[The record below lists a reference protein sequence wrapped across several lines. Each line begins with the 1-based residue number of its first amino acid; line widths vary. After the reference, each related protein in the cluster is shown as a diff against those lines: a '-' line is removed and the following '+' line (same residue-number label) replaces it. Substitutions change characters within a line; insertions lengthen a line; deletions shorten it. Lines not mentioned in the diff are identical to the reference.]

1 MNDTPR
7 SLLFW
12 GGSAPMDLGRDVG
25 SRLLRQAAAREVG
38 TQVTVEFPDV
48 PELAALAD
56 ALHRTEV
63 DDPTAAVAWARGR
76 RFDVVL
82 GVREQ
87 VQVALAEVARAVGAP
102 GNPPEAVRTVR
113 DKDRCRQ
120 ALCEAGLPQPEFR
133 LCSDLAEA
141 RTFLDGTTG
150 PWIVKPRDASGS
162 LGVRKVAAPED
173 LAAAVAALPARTG
186 FIVEQFV
193 EGPEYSVEGV
203 FLRGEPRVLAVT
215 EKKLLPPPNFVEAG
229 HVLPADLPAGL
240 RREFEQAVTGALG
253 TLGLRFGVFHVELW
267 CAADGPVLG
276 EVHVR
281 NGGDWIHLML
291 EYAIPGLDLFGLV
304 IDDALGSDTDAYEL
318 TPSRAAA
325 VRFLAPPPGRVSRVV
340 GWQDVLRH
348 PAVLKADLTVR
359 PGDLVGEIRES
370 YDRAGYLVV
379 GAETPR
385 AAAELADRL
394 AAQVRFETD
403 ADSDAATDID
413 SEAAA

>member
-25 SRLLRQAAAREVG
+25 TRLLRQAAAREV
-38 TQVTVEFPDV
+38 TTHVTTEFPDV
-48 PELAALAD
+48 PELAALART
-56 ALHRTEV
+56 LHRTQVE
-63 DDPTAAVAWARGR
+63 DPAAAVAWARGR
-76 RFDVVL
+76 QFDVVL

-87 VQVALAEVARAVGAP
+87 VQVALAEIARAVGAP
-102 GNPPEAVRTVR
+102 GNPPAAVRTVR

-120 ALCEAGLPQPEFR
+120 ALREAGLPQPEFR
-133 LCSDLAEA
+133 LCADLAEA
-141 RTFLDGTTG
+141 RAFLEGTTG

-162 LGVRKVAAPED
+162 LGVRKVTAPED
-173 LAAAVAALPARTG
+173 LAPAVAALPARTA
-186 FIVEQFV
+186 FLVEQFV
-193 EGPEYSVEGV
+193 EGREYSVEGV

-229 HVLPADLPAGL
+229 HVLPADLPTGL
-240 RREFEQAVTGALG
+240 LREFEQAVIGALKA
-253 TLGLRFGVFHVELW
+253 LDLRFGIFHVELW
-267 CAADGPVLG
+267 STADGPVLG

-304 IDDALGSDTDAYEL
+304 IDDALGSDTDSCEL

-325 VRFLAPPPGRVSRVV
+325 VRFLAPPPGRVRRVV
-340 GWQDVLRH
+340 GWDDVLRH

-359 PGDLVGEIRES
+359 PGDLVGEVRES
-370 YDRAGYLVV
+370 YDRAGYLVI
-379 GAETPR
+379 GAESPR
-385 AAAELADRL
+385 RAAELADRL
-394 AAQVRFETD
+394 AAQVRFEMDTLQ
-403 ADSDAATDID
+403 
-413 SEAAA
+413 EAGA

>member
-25 SRLLRQAAAREVG
+25 TRLLRQAAAREVG
-38 TQVTVEFPDV
+38 TQVTVEFPDT
-48 PELAALAD
+48 PELSALAGS
-56 ALHRTEV
+56 LHRTEV
-63 DDPTAAVAWARGR
+63 EDPAAAAAWARGQ

-102 GNPPEAVRTVR
+102 GNPPAAVRTVR
-113 DKDRCRQ
+113 EKDRCRQ
-120 ALCEAGLPQPEFR
+120 ALREAGLPQPEFR
-133 LCSDLAEA
+133 LCEDLAAA
-141 RTFLDGTTG
+141 RAFLSGTTG

-162 LGVRKVAAPED
+162 LGVSMVGEPGE
-173 LAAAVAALPARTG
+173 LAAAVAALPSRAE
-186 FIVEQFV
+186 FVVEQFV

-229 HVLPADLPAGL
+229 HVLPADLPAEL
-240 RREFEQAVTGALG
+240 QTRFERAVTTALKA
-253 TLGLRFGVFHVELW
+253 LDLRFGIFHVELW
-267 CAADGPVLG
+267 STADGPVLG
-276 EVHVR
+276 EIHVR

-291 EYAIPGLDLFGLV
+291 EYAIPGLELFGLV
-304 IDDALGSDTDAYEL
+304 IDDALGRDTGSCVR

-325 VRFLAPPPGRVSRVV
+325 VRFLAPPPGRVSRVL
-340 GWQDVLRH
+340 GWDTVLEHPSVLR
-348 PAVLKADLTVR
+348 ASLTVG
-359 PGDLVGEIRES
+359 PGDTVGEIRES
-370 YDRAGYLVV
+370 YDRGGYIVV

-385 AAAELADRL
+385 QASELADRL
-394 AAQVRFETD
+394 AAQVHIVVDTG
-403 ADSDAATDID
+403 A
-413 SEAAA
+413 EARS

>member
-25 SRLLRQAAAREVG
+25 TRLLRQAAAREVT
-38 TQVTVEFPDV
+38 TQVTTEFPDV
-48 PELAALAD
+48 PELAALAGT
-56 ALHRTEV
+56 LHHTQVE
-63 DDPTAAVAWARGR
+63 DPAAAVAWARGR
-76 RFDVVL
+76 QFDVVL
-82 GVREQ
+82 GVREP

-102 GNPPEAVRTVR
+102 GNPPAAVRTVR

-120 ALCEAGLPQPEFR
+120 ALREAGLPQPEFR
-133 LCSDLAEA
+133 LCTDLAEA
-141 RTFLDGTTG
+141 RAFLDGTTG

-162 LGVRKVAAPED
+162 LGVRKVTAPGD
-173 LAAAVAALPARTG
+173 LAPAVAALPARTA
-186 FIVEQFV
+186 FLVEQFV

-229 HVLPADLPAGL
+229 HVLPADLPTGL
-240 RREFEQAVTGALG
+240 HREFEHAVISALKA
-253 TLGLRFGVFHVELW
+253 LDLRFGIFHVELW
-267 CAADGPVLG
+267 STADGPVLG

-325 VRFLAPPPGRVSRVV
+325 VRFLAPPPGRVRRVV
-340 GWQDVLRH
+340 GWDDVRRH

-359 PGDLVGEIRES
+359 PGDLVGEVRES
-370 YDRAGYLVV
+370 YDRAGYLVI
-379 GAETPR
+379 GAESPR
-385 AAAELADRL
+385 RAAELADRL
-394 AAQVRFETD
+394 AAQVRFEMDTLQ
-403 ADSDAATDID
+403 
-413 SEAAA
+413 EAGA

>member
-12 GGSAPMDLGRDVG
+12 GGSAPVDLGRDVG
-25 SRLLRQAAAREVG
+25 TRLLRQAAAREVA
-38 TQVTVEFPDV
+38 TQVTTEFPDV
-48 PELAALAD
+48 PELEALART
-56 ALHRTEV
+56 LHRTQVE
-63 DDPTAAVAWARGR
+63 DPAAAVAWAGGR
-76 RFDVVL
+76 QFDVVL

-102 GNPPEAVRTVR
+102 GNPPAAVRTVR

-120 ALCEAGLPQPEFR
+120 VLREAGLPQPEFR
-133 LCSDLAEA
+133 LCADLAEA
-141 RTFLDGTTG
+141 RAFLEGTTG

-162 LGVRKVAAPED
+162 LGVRKVTAPHD
-173 LAAAVAALPARTG
+173 LAPAVAALPARTA
-186 FIVEQFV
+186 FLVEQFV

-229 HVLPADLPAGL
+229 HVLPADLPTGL
-240 RREFEQAVTGALG
+240 LQEFEQAVTSALKA
-253 TLGLRFGVFHVELW
+253 LDLRFGIFHVELW
-267 CAADGPVLG
+267 STADGPVLG

-304 IDDALGSDTDAYEL
+304 IDDALGSDTGSCDL
-318 TPSRAAA
+318 VPSRAAA
-325 VRFLAPPPGRVSRVV
+325 VRFLAPPPGRVRRVV
-340 GWQDVLRH
+340 GWDEVLRH

-379 GAETPR
+379 GAGSPR
-385 AAAELADRL
+385 RAAELADRL
-394 AAQVRFETD
+394 TARVRFEM
-403 ADSDAATDID
+403 ATRQ
-413 SEAAA
+413 EAAA